1 MNETFPVLP
10 VFSRCSS
17 ATTIALVS
25 YTLSKATPSL
35 NLMELSAFLI
45 SKDTGADS
53 KPVYLAV
60 PTTLAF
66 T

>member
-53 KPVYLAV
+53 KPV
-60 PTTLAF
+60 
-66 T
+66 